1 MFGSVQLTPWLQ
13 IAGGII
19 GFLVLL
25 LIIFKLV
32 GVRVIR
38 SDQVGIVEK
47 WWSTKGS
54 LEGRIIALNGEAGYQ
69 PDILRGGIHFRS
81 PVMFRVHRF
90 PLVTIPQGQIGYIFA
105 RDGEP
110 LPPQQTLGKV
120 IEGNNFQDIAFYIN
134 NGGQKGPQRAI
145 LREGTYAFNLAQFV
159 ILTANQTYYM
169 PMRNEEEDQN
179 IAGMAEHLSNLDGFA
194 PVVIKGDSDQM
205 GIVTVHDGP
214 SLSHQDIIA
223 PTVGDDPQDAVSY
236 HNNFQ
241 DPEKFLVAGGS
252 RGRQYQ
258 VLTDGT
264 YFINR
269 LFATVDLLPK
279 TVIEVGN
286 VGVVVSYI
294 GPKGADQSGEDYK
307 HGELVEN
314 GNRGVWQD
322 PLMPGKYAFNIY
334 AGNISK
340 VPTTNIILK
349 WIAGESGAHQYD
361 ENLAEVNMIT
371 KDAFE
376 LLLPL
381 SVVIHINYKNAPLV
395 IQRFAEIKKLVN
407 DTLDPMVSAYFKN
420 EGQKK
425 TYIELI
431 QNRMEIQTQ
440 ATSDMRERFQH
451 YNLELE
457 EVLIG
462 TPQAT
467 EANNTNVELI
477 LTQLRNRQIAK
488 EQMTTYEQQQAAAAK
503 ERSLNEAKAAAEAQ
517 RALTQSQ
524 INIQVNENQGKAELA
539 KAKQDAESIKA
550 LARAEGEK
558 ASTIGDGEAHAIKV
572 KSDAFGGPQRQLTLE
587 VAKVFT
593 QAIQEGRIPLVPE
606 TLVNMGAD
614 GNGSGSMS
622 NSLGLLAMLMNMD
635 KLGIDLGS
643 RTEPATVPAGSDS
656 MPASE
661 QSNEPGN
668 DGGAV

>member
-1 MFGSVQLTPWLQ
+1 MYASVQLTPWLT
-13 IAGGII
+13 IIGGIL
-19 GFLVLL
+19 GFILL
-25 LIIFKLV
+25 LFVIFKLI
-32 GVRVIR
+32 GVRVIQ
-38 SDQVGIVEK
+38 SDQIGIVEK

-69 PDILRGGIHFRS
+69 PEILRGGIHFRT
-81 PVMFRVHRF
+81 PIMFRVHRY

-120 IEGNNFQDIAFYIN
+120 IEGNNFQDIQFYIN
-134 NGGQKGPQRAI
+134 NEGQKGPQRAI

-169 PMRNEEEDQN
+169 PMGNEEEDQN
-179 IAGMAEHLSNLDGFA
+179 ILGMATFLTNLDGFA
-194 PVVIKGDSDQM
+194 PVVIKGESDQM

-223 PTVGDDPQDAVSY
+223 PTVGDDPKDATTY

-241 DPEKFLVAGGS
+241 DPEKFLSAGGS

-314 GNRGVWQD
+314 GYRGVWQD

-349 WIAGESGAHQYD
+349 WIAGETGAHQYD

-425 TYIELI
+425 TFIELI

-440 ATSDMRERFQH
+440 ATADMRERFQH

-462 TPQAT
+462 TPESADP
-467 EANNTNVELI
+467 NNANVEMI
-477 LTQLRNRQIAK
+477 LAQLRNRQIAK

-503 ERSLNEAKAAAEAQ
+503 EKNLNEAMAAAEAQ
-517 RALTQSQ
+517 KALTQSQ

-558 ASTIGDGEAHAIKV
+558 ASTIGDGEAHAILV
-572 KSDAFGGPQRQLTLE
+572 KSEAFGGPQRQLTLE

-593 QAIQEGRIPLVPE
+593 KAIQEGRIPLVPE
-606 TLVNMGAD
+606 TLVNMGGGGD
-614 GNGSGSMS
+614 GDGSGSMG
-622 NSLGLLAMLMNMD
+622 NSLGLLSMLMNMD
-635 KLGIDLGS
+635 KLGVDLSTRIEKEIYKPGTAS
-643 RTEPATVPAGSDS
+643 APARKPSPD
-656 MPASE
+656 
-661 QSNEPGN
+661 PGKT
-668 DGGAV
+668 A